1 MKNMAC
7 KWFLLGGVSLLAL
20 AGCNKQG
27 IDATF
32 SRKAGEEVVFG
43 TVSRSMSRPGSKT
56 VYSGV
61 VTEGKE
67 RIDWKVNDQFRVY
80 SNAAKH
86 RYLDQNW
93 ADYKIAR
100 AESITASGAESIV
113 TFGDIYNPGI
123 VPITKNSAGSEN
135 GLVWG
140 DPGDYTFWGVYP
152 VPAAVDAE
160 GKAGKFTFSI
170 PTAQD
175 ADVDKNMGFAYMTA
189 YQQVSTTSENGAPV
203 ELAFEPAYTAFQ
215 FIIESQDESITLKN
229 FTLTSDAKSL
239 SGDYTVA
246 YNGANRSFTDANDPP
261 KKTITVDLGDQ
272 KISPATES
280 AEAKKVTFTVLAQ
293 PQTFNDLTISF
304 EVTVRNETDVQ
315 NRILALTQNGTGVEF
330 GALRK
335 HIIKG
340 IAMPGDLWKLYYQPD
355 FLNVDKWVEIGT
367 TTNVIVE

>member
-123 VPITKNSAGSEN
+123 VPITKNSTGSEN

-140 DPGDYTFWGVYP
+140 EAGTYSFWGVYP
-152 VPAAVDAE
+152 VPAAVDAKGGE
-160 GKAGKFTFSI
+160 GVFACSI

-215 FIIESQDESITLKN
+215 FIIETQDDPITLKN
-229 FTLTSDAKSL
+229 FTLTSDSKSL
-239 SGDYTVA
+239 SGDYTVK
-246 YNGANRSFTDANDPP
+246 YNGTARTFEDANETA

-272 KISPATES
+272 VISPATDS
-280 AEAKKVTFTVLAQ
+280 EAAKTVTFTVLAQ

-304 EVTVRNETDVQ
+304 EVTVRDETDVQ
-315 NRILALTQNGTGVEF
+315 NRILVLSKGGAGVEF
-330 GALRK
+330 GALKK
-335 HIIKG
+335 HILKG
-340 IAMPGDLWKLYYQPD
+340 IAMPSDLWKIYYQPD
-355 FLNVDKWVEIGT
+355 ILNVDKWEEIGT
-367 TTNVIVE
+367 TTNVIVL